1 MRYIKALVILVLFF
15 VGTVFF
21 IQNADILTKETDLTL
36 RLYFIP
42 EMKSLKLPFYYL
54 MLGSFFAGGLLLFA
68 LLWWGNAKRMAK
80 LAAAN
85 AKIFALE
92 SQVCSLKKQLG
103 QDTGKRWWIFGTKKS
118 KPQAI
123 AEAEAKTTEAEKSQA

>member
-1 MRYIKALVILVLFF
+1 MRYIKALILLVLFF

-21 IQNADILTKETDLTL
+21 IQNADILTKETELTL
-36 RLYFIP
+36 RLYFVP

-54 MLGSFFAGGLLLFA
+54 MLGSFFAGGILLFA

-92 SQVCSLKKQLG
+92 SQVCSLKKKLG
-103 QDTGKRWWIFGTKKS
+103 MDTGKRWWIFGKKPA
-118 KPQAI
+118 PQAI
-123 AEAEAKTTEAEKSQA
+123 SEAEEKTA